1 MHIDSGS
8 KTMDIVSFSRFGYGG
23 EIVKIETD
31 LRKGIPAT
39 EIVGLPDGA
48 VRESRERVK
57 AAIINSGFEFP
68 RERILINLSP
78 ADLKKE
84 GSAFDLAIALS
95 VLSAKDAGRD
105 GGGLGGAVMVLGE
118 LELSGA
124 VRKVRGISS
133 AIAGAVESGIGTF
146 ILPEENYAEAEIFP
160 DVKIFPVAS
169 LEQAYALLKEGAIGL
184 SEEGE
189 GCEASTAS
197 QAARHRQPPE
207 YEIVWPDVQ
216 GELGSFDDIAGQGTL
231 IRALEIAAAGGHH
244 VLVYGPPGCGK
255 TMAITR
261 FPTILPLLDAE
272 TSAVLTRIRGTA
284 GLAEAASS
292 GAAAGECG
300 MRLAAP
306 FRMPHQNSSLEG
318 MVGGG
323 KHCSPGEISLAHGGV
338 LFLDEAALFRS
349 SVLQALRAPLESGNV
364 TLSRAGRH
372 TTFPARFQ
380 LLAAMNPCPCGK
392 FGVAGRICTCAPNM
406 VARYWQQL
414 TEPIL
419 DRIDIRVEAAL
430 PPAVAEEK
438 KSGGS
443 SVQERLR
450 KSVSCARL
458 RQWERNRDSERQYT
472 GPDWL
477 NAYLTPAEIGR
488 VCVLTGGARAFIKE
502 AASRHKLSGRSIHSL
517 LKVARTIADTDGS
530 EQIAEEHLGEAL
542 SLRTWSPNV
551 PDFL

>member
-1 MHIDSGS
+1 ME
-8 KTMDIVSFSRFGYGG
+8 IVSFSRFGYDG

-31 LRKGIPAT
+31 LRKGIPAM

-57 AAIINSGFEFP
+57 AAIINSGLEFP
-68 RERILINLSP
+68 KERILINLSP

-95 VLSAKDAGRD
+95 VLSAREAPQEDEWHS
-105 GGGLGGAVMVLGE
+105 GAVMVLGE

-133 AIAGAVESGIGTF
+133 AVAGALDSGIDTF
-146 ILPEENYAEAEIFP
+146 ILPKENAAEAEIFP
-160 DVKIFPVAS
+160 GVKIFPVADLAES
-169 LEQAYALLKEGAIGL
+169 YRLLKEGALSSSNEEMGN
-184 SEEGE
+184 SEEG
-189 GCEASTAS
+189 ARHV
-197 QAARHRQPPE
+197 QAARPTAD
-207 YEIVWPDVQ
+207 YEIVWPEEQ
-216 GELGSFDDIAGQGTL
+216 SELGSFDDISGQGTL

-244 VLVYGPPGCGK
+244 LLVYGPPGCGK

-272 TSAVLTRIRGTA
+272 TSATLTRIRGTA
-284 GLAEAASS
+284 GLADSASS
-292 GAAAGECG
+292 GSGVYNGA
-300 MRLAAP
+300 MRLPAP

-349 SVLQALRAPLESGNV
+349 SVLQALRAPLEGGTV

-392 FGVAGRICTCAPNM
+392 FGVPGRICTCAPNM
-406 VARYWQQL
+406 VSRYWQQL

-438 KSGGS
+438 KAPPH

-450 KSVSCARL
+450 KSVARARL

-477 NAYLTPAEIGR
+477 NAYLSPAEIAR
-488 VCVLTGGARAFIKE
+488 VCVLTEGARGFIKQAAE
-502 AASRHKLSGRSIHSL
+502 AKKLSGRSIHSL

-530 EQIAEEHLGEAL
+530 EEIGEEHLGEAL

>member
-1 MHIDSGS
+1 
-8 KTMDIVSFSRFGYGG
+8 MDIVSFSRFGYEG

-57 AAIINSGFEFP
+57 AAIINSGLEFP
-68 RERILINLSP
+68 KERILINLSP

-95 VLSAKDAGRD
+95 ILAAKENAIEGAR
-105 GGGLGGAVMVLGE
+105 GGTIMVLGE

-133 AIAGAVESGIGTF
+133 AVAGAIESGVDTF
-146 ILPEENYAEAEIFP
+146 ILPEENASEAEIFP
-160 DVKIFPVAS
+160 AARIFPVAD
-169 LEQAYALLKEGAIGL
+169 LAEAYALLKDTAL
-184 SEEGE
+184 NADKEERG
-189 GCEASTAS
+189 
-197 QAARHRQPPE
+197 QRQGSKQKAE
-207 YEIVWPDVQ
+207 YEIIWPREQ
-216 GELGSFDDIAGQGTL
+216 PELGSFDDIAGQGTL
-231 IRALEIAAAGGHH
+231 VRALEIAAAGGHH

-284 GLAEAASS
+284 GAADAALDGAGS
-292 GAAAGECG
+292 GGSG
-300 MRLAAP
+300 LLLPAP

-349 SVLQALRAPLESGNV
+349 SVLQALRAPLESGTV

-392 FGVAGRICTCAPNM
+392 FGVPGRICTCAPAM
-406 VARYWQQL
+406 ISRYWQQL

-419 DRIDIRVEAAL
+419 DRIDIRVEATL
-430 PPAVAEEK
+430 PMSAAEEK
-438 KSGGS
+438 KAGTL

-450 KSVSCARL
+450 KSVGRARL
-458 RQWERNRDSERQYT
+458 RQWERNRDRKRQYS

-477 NAYLTPAEIGR
+477 NACLAPSEISR
-488 VCVLTGGARAFIKE
+488 VCVLTEGARGFLKQAEEKV
-502 AASRHKLSGRSIHSL
+502 KLSGRSIHSL
-517 LKVARTIADTDGS
+517 LKVARTIADTDKS
-530 EQIAEEHLGEAL
+530 EKIGEEHLSEAL
-542 SLRTWSPNV
+542 SLRTWSPTV

>member
-1 MHIDSGS
+1 ME
-8 KTMDIVSFSRFGYGG
+8 IVSFSRFGYDG

-68 RERILINLSP
+68 KERILINLSP

-95 VLSAKDAGRD
+95 VLSAKEAPQ
-105 GGGLGGAVMVLGE
+105 GGEAGGAVMVLGE

-133 AIAGAVESGIGTF
+133 AVAGAIESGIDAF
-146 ILPEENYAEAEIFP
+146 ILPEENAAEAEIFP
-160 DVKIFPVAS
+160 GIRVFPVSDLSQSYS
-169 LEQAYALLKEGAIGL
+169 LIKEGILLQGG
-184 SEEGE
+184 GE
-189 GCEASTAS
+189 GDAGADASPRR
-197 QAARHRQPPE
+197 QAARPPAE
-207 YEIVWPDVQ
+207 YEIVWP
-216 GELGSFDDIAGQGTL
+216 EEEIERGSFDDISGQGTL

-244 VLVYGPPGCGK
+244 LLVYWPPGCGK

-261 FPTILPLLDAE
+261 FPTILPLLDGE
-272 TSAVLTRIRGTA
+272 TSATLTRIRGTA
-284 GLAEAASS
+284 GVAEAAAS
-292 GAAAGECG
+292 GAAGENCG
-300 MRLAAP
+300 TRLQAP

-323 KHCSPGEISLAHGGV
+323 KHCSPGEVSLAHGGV

-349 SVLQALRAPLESGNV
+349 SVLQALRAPLEAGAV

>member
-1 MHIDSGS
+1 ME
-8 KTMDIVSFSRFGYGG
+8 IVSFSRFGYEG

-57 AAIINSGFEFP
+57 AAIINSGLEFP
-68 RERILINLSP
+68 KERVLINLSP

-84 GSAFDLAIALS
+84 GSSFDLAIALS
-95 VLSAKDAGRD
+95 VLSAKEAPQDEAD
-105 GGGLGGAVMVLGE
+105 CSAVMVLGE
-118 LELSGA
+118 LELSGV

-133 AIAGAVESGIGTF
+133 AVALAIESDINTF
-146 ILPEENYAEAEIFP
+146 ILPKENSSEAEIFP
-160 DVKIFPVAS
+160 KARIFPVS
-169 LEQAYALLKEGAIGL
+169 NLEEAYTLLKEGNLNL
-184 SEEGE
+184 SKDDVAEGE
-189 GCEASTAS
+189 AGFN
-197 QAARHRQPPE
+197 QRKAAKAQEE
-207 YEIVWPDVQ
+207 YEVLWPDDTF
-216 GELGSFDDIAGQGTL
+216 ELGTFDDIAGQGTL

-261 FPTILPLLDAE
+261 FPTILPLLDAD

-284 GLAEAASS
+284 GVADTSPS
-292 GAAAGECG
+292 G
-300 MRLAAP
+300 MLLSAP
-306 FRMPHQNSSLEG
+306 FRVPHQNSSLEG

-323 KHCSPGEISLAHGGV
+323 KHCAPGEISLAHGGV

-349 SVLQALRAPLESGNV
+349 SVLQALRAPLEAGVVS
-364 TLSRAGRH
+364 LSRAERH

-392 FGVAGRICTCAPNM
+392 FGVPARVCTCAPAMIN
-406 VARYWQQL
+406 RYWQQL
-414 TEPIL
+414 AEPIL
-419 DRIDIRVEAAL
+419 DRIDIRVEASL
-430 PPAVAEEK
+430 PAYAAEEK
-438 KSGGS
+438 KAQTH

-458 RQWERNRDSERQYT
+458 IQWQRNRDRERQYS

-477 NAYLTPAEIGR
+477 NAYLTSKEIA
-488 VCVLTGGARAFIKE
+488 CYCALSESARLFLKE
-502 AASRHKLSGRSIHSL
+502 AAERLKLSGRSIHSL
-517 LKVARTIADTDGS
+517 LKVARTIADMDKSQTI
-530 EQIAEEHLGEAL
+530 EEEHLGEAVGF
-542 SLRTWSPNV
+542 RTWGHTV